1 MLKGSIGVPAGLPA
15 STSQL
20 QHRACPPPFP
30 CTCPVLP
37 SLQGLTQPPCFL
49 SSRVHSSR
57 RYTASASAWSKS
69 QQQLP
74 DGGLHPMQHPPLLPS
89 VLRRKQKS
97 IGRRILGK
105 AASADGSFAQQPSD
119 ENNLQENSTSKQQAA
134 AEKGMPHRW
143 KVVIMMAVAF
153 VLCNMDKVN
162 MSVAVIP
169 MAHELGWSAL
179 DRGLVSSS
187 FFWGYTAT
195 QMPGGYIATQIG
207 GTKVLGAGVALWSF
221 GTLIAPPAAQM
232 GILWL
237 CASRALVGLGE
248 GVAPSAATTILA
260 RLMPSTER
268 ARAVSLVWGGLDV
281 GSAVGLLLSGP
292 LIRCFGWPSVFYLF
306 ACLGLIWCCFWPVV
320 KKDGDT
326 QLNASPVEPQAPNS
340 SGQVAAASS
349 TGSSTG
355 SIDTKNG
362 NGNGNG
368 NGGSK
373 SVPWGAM
380 FRSSPVWAVTCAHFC
395 FNWGYYTLLAWL
407 PSYFELALGLNVEKS
422 SILTLI
428 PYVAMIAMMPLV
440 GPIADSMVERG
451 MPLTRVRKI
460 CQGIAFLGPAAC
472 MVGCALLTPYAI
484 QSTAAAAATQTA
496 GAGVLSIANPTIIVL
511 VLLMS
516 AAFAL
521 SAWSRA
527 GLYCNHQDLSPQ
539 YAGA

>member
-1 MLKGSIGVPAGLPA
+1 MHPK
-15 STSQL
+15 
-20 QHRACPPPFP
+20 
-30 CTCPVLP
+30 
-37 SLQGLTQPPCFL
+37 QPHF
-49 SSRVHSSR
+49 
-57 RYTASASAWSKS
+57 
-69 QQQLP
+69 
-74 DGGLHPMQHPPLLPS
+74 HPL
-89 VLRRKQKS
+89 VLRRRQEPGTS
-97 IGRRILGK
+97 GRMVGK
-105 AASADGSFAQQPSD
+105 AASADGSFAQPSD
-119 ENNLQENSTSKQQAA
+119 DSSNLQGSNASKQQPLLGM
-134 AEKGMPHRW
+134 GMPHRW

-195 QMPGGYIATQIG
+195 QLPGGYIATQIG
-207 GTKVLGAGVALWSF
+207 GTKVLAAGVALWSF
-221 GTLIAPPAAQM
+221 GTFIAPPAAQM

-248 GVAPSAATTILA
+248 GVAPSAATTVLA

-320 KKDGDT
+320 KKDGDK
-326 QLNASPVEPQAPNS
+326 QLNASPVEPQQSPS
-340 SGQVAAASS
+340 STGAAAAASS
-349 TGSSTG
+349 KSSSTN
-355 SIDTKNG
+355 SIDTNNG
-362 NGNGNG
+362 NGNGNS
-368 NGGSK
+368 NK

-440 GPIADSMVERG
+440 GPIADRMVERG

-484 QSTAAAAATQTA
+484 KSTAAAAATQTA

-539 YAGA
+539 YAGALLGITNTAGALPGVLGVTAAGYLLDATSSWALALFYPAAACQLFGAIMYTIFASSERQPWS